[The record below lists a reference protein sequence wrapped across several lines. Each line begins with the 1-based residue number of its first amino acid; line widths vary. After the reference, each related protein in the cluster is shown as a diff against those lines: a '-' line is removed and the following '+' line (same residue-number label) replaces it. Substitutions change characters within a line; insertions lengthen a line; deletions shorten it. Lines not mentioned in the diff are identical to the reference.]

1 VQLLPV
7 QAGEGRALMGITTRT
22 VQQYSCDVCRKDIPE
37 SEVFSGDRMALW
49 GDRDVVATAAIE
61 LSVVIPYASRPR
73 ICCKACAGRLI
84 RQFADRLGAP
94 PADQS

>member
-1 VQLLPV
+1 
-7 QAGEGRALMGITTRT
+7 MGITTRT

-61 LSVVIPYASRPR
+61 LSVVIPYASGPR

-94 PADQS
+94 PAGQP